1 MQRCVWVRVPSGA
14 PARRK
19 RHIACDEFFHF
30 IAKLIA
36 RSFCCSFLPK
46 RTRCTGFAVGRPP
59 CGRHFSP
66 LRNVNFNRTFQKRL
80 IFIRKMDTARGLDYG
95 RYRATG
101 AQFGGERKE
110 RAVPLSEQVPASPG
124 GWPNRIYQI
133 LTYRRFH
140 SILIKIVSPGVV
152 SRAQAY
158 MPCTTRSG

>member
-46 RTRCTGFAVGRPP
+46 RTRCTGFAVGRSP